1 MLAAELQGK
10 LKATKEQNSK
20 SDEKPKRF
28 TTVELQAAVD
38 EGKISQ
44 GQMTEYLIETK
55 AEEFYE
61 RKVHEQEAREAT
73 IRPIENA
80 LKEIKE
86 YRQYLPW
93 LNDKTDP
100 KFAEVEDEFDDLV
113 QKGYPSNQMTEALA
127 VRHVAGSLA
136 SLKKTKDMHEFTRT
150 GATVH
155 AENSAGGAD
164 KSSLVKDVVD
174 KVPKELVEGWRK
186 MGSTEV
192 EIKKYAKRHFD
203 KMAARRA
210 RFG

>member
-1 MLAAELQGK
+1 M
-10 LKATKEQNSK
+10 
-20 SDEKPKRF
+20 
-28 TTVELQAAVD
+28 
-38 EGKISQ
+38 
-44 GQMTEYLIETK
+44 
-55 AEEFYE
+55 
-61 RKVHEQEAREAT
+61 RKDK
-73 IRPIENA
+73 NA
-80 LKEIKE
+80 
-86 YRQYLPW
+86 
-93 LNDKTDP
+93 P